1 MKNLLPFIFCAFFLP
16 TYSQVNSSMPAEA
29 HLFYQKAM
37 EVLQPEIRRKVE
49 SIAKKLEGRTVN
61 ADSLSMEIKKDI
73 VFKKQKS
80 IKMEAITILILV
92 QASRNAD
99 ADLKEMVINMAN
111 EKDTS
116 SRAFN
121 KTKPLLEYK
130 SALAKNLD
138 ETLVKMNSS
147 PGKLLE
153 GLSQ

>member
-1 MKNLLPFIFCAFFLP
+1 MKNLLPLIFCILFLP
-16 TYSQVNSSMPAEA
+16 TYSQVNNSMPAEA

-37 EVLQPEIRRKVE
+37 EVLQPEIRTKVE
-49 SIAKKLEGRTVN
+49 SIAKKLKGKSVN
-61 ADSLSMEIKKDI
+61 TDSLSMEIKKDM

-80 IKMEAITILILV
+80 LKAEAITILILV
-92 QASRNAD
+92 QASKNAD

-111 EKDTS
+111 EKGS
-116 SRAFN
+116 SPQAFD

-147 PGKLLE
+147 PRKLLE
-153 GLSQ
+153 GLNQ